1 MENLKKGG
9 GWMLYKWEGIVLK
22 VRAYGE
28 SNKIVTLLTREAG
41 KVATMARGAKKPSSR
56 LSAVTQP
63 FTYGMFMVQHHT
75 GMGTLQQGEH
85 LNSMRHIRE
94 DIIATAY
101 ASYIMELVERVVEE
115 GKAEPFAFE
124 VLLQAL
130 QAIEDGYDPE
140 AITLFV
146 EWKML
151 PYTGVQPILHACAS
165 CGAVDGEFAF
175 SFAQG
180 GFLCH
185 RCYQHDQYI
194 IRLTP
199 TQLKLIRMFYT
210 VPIDQIGKLELKK
223 ETKYFIKKIITTI
236 YEEQTGIRFKTKKFI
251 EQLERTPELQLRP
264 SKDKT
269 EMPEDN

>member
-1 MENLKKGG
+1 
-9 GWMLYKWEGIVLK
+9 MLYKWEAIVLK
-22 VRAYGE
+22 ARAYGE

-56 LSAVTQP
+56 LASVTQP

-101 ASYIMELVERVVEE
+101 ASYIMELIERVVEE
-115 GKAEPFAFE
+115 GKPEPYAFD
-124 VLLQAL
+124 VLLHSL

-165 CGAVDGEFAF
+165 CSAVDGEFAF

-185 RCYQHDQYI
+185 RCYQQDPYI

-251 EQLERTPELQLRP
+251 EQLERTPELQPRP
-264 SKDKT
+264 IIPKT
-269 EMPEDN
+269 EMPEDE

>member
-1 MENLKKGG
+1 MGNLLKGG
-9 GWMLYKWEGIVLK
+9 RLVLHKWEGIVLK

-56 LSAVTQP
+56 LASVTQP

-94 DIIATAY
+94 DIMATAY

-115 GKAEPFAFE
+115 GKAEPYAFD
-124 VLLQAL
+124 VLLHAL
-130 QAIEDGYDPE
+130 QAIEEGYDPE

-151 PYTGVQPILHACAS
+151 PYTGVQPILHACS
-165 CGAVDGEFAF
+165 TCGSVDGEFAF

-185 RCYQHDQYI
+185 RCYQHDPYI

-210 VPIDQIGKLELKK
+210 VPIDQIGKLDLKK

-236 YEEQTGIRFKTKKFI
+236 YDEQTGIRFKTKKFI
-251 EQLERTPELQLRP
+251 EQLERTPELQLRTNVDAE
-264 SKDKT
+264 K
-269 EMPEDN
+269 MPEDP